1 MFAAIIYDNT
11 IPYIVLARGNRP
23 FTTEQAAKKKALAVA
38 AQRDIPSYCTY
49 VAEVRGTA

>member
-1 MFAAIIYDNT
+1 MFAAIVYIDT

-38 AQRDIPSYCTY
+38 AERDVPSYCTH
-49 VAEVRGTA
+49 VAEVY